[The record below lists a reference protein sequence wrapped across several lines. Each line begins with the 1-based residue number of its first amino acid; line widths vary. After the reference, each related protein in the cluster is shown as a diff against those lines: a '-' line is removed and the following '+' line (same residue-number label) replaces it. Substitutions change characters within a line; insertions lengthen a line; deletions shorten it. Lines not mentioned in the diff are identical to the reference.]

1 MTRTDF
7 NPETRPRHLI
17 LILGDQLDHRAAV
30 FDDFDP
36 DSDALWMAENAE
48 EATHVWCHKRRLA
61 FFFAAMRHF
70 RDEQRERGRIVHYHA
85 LGRRPS
91 DDRGGDFGEIL
102 TKDVHRLH
110 PDKLIVTHPGDLRVL
125 RMLEN
130 TARDLGV
137 ELEIREDRH
146 FFVTPEAFRDWAE
159 GKKHLLMEHFYRTQ
173 RRRTG
178 LLMRK
183 DGKPEGGEWNFD
195 KDNRETFGKEGPG
208 VLPSPRRFRPD
219 PITRAVLEMVE
230 ARFAGHPGSL
240 EDFDL
245 PVTHDEA
252 LAALRDFVSRRL
264 RGFGA
269 YEDAMWSG
277 ESTLYHSRLSA
288 VMNVKLLD
296 PKFCL
301 DKVVAAYEK
310 GEAPINSV
318 EGFVRQVLG
327 WREFIRGVYWLYMPE
342 YAERNSLRCG
352 DRGVPSFF
360 WDGETDMACVAD
372 CMAGLKRDAWT
383 HHIPRLMV
391 LGQFS
396 LLLGVH
402 PYNFHTWHMAMYVDA
417 VDWVSLPN
425 ALGMSQHGDGGV
437 VGTKPYCASGNYIDR
452 MSDYCRNCRY
462 KPERATGDD
471 ACPFTTLYWD
481 FLDRH
486 HERFA
491 NNLRMKFQ
499 VKNLERK
506 SADELREIR
515 QRADHIRERIDS
527 GERL

>member
-1 MTRTDF
+1 MSRRAF

-17 LILGDQLDHRAAV
+17 LVLGDQLVHHAAV
-30 FDDFDP
+30 FEDFDP
-36 DSDALWMAENAE
+36 NADALWMAETEE

-70 RDEQRERGRIVHYHA
+70 REEQRERGRTVHYHA

-91 DDRGGDFGEIL
+91 DDRGKNFAEIL

-110 PDKLIVTHPGDLRVL
+110 PDKLIMTHPGDLRVL
-125 RMLEN
+125 RMLED
-130 TARDLGV
+130 TAKDLSI
-137 ELEIREDRH
+137 ELEIREDQH
-146 FFVTPEAFRDWAE
+146 FLVTPDDFRDWAE
-159 GKKHLLMEHFYRTQ
+159 GKRDLVMERFYRAQ

-178 LLMRK
+178 LLMRE
-183 DGKPEGGEWNFD
+183 DGEPEGGQWNFD
-195 KDNRETFGKEGPG
+195 KDNREAFGREGPG
-208 VLPSPRRFRPD
+208 KLPSPRRFRPD
-219 PITRAVLEMVE
+219 GITGEVLAMVE
-230 ARFAGHPGSL
+230 ARFVDHPGSL

-252 LAALRDFVSRRL
+252 LAALRDFVSHRL
-264 RGFGA
+264 PRFGA
-269 YEDAMWSG
+269 YEDAMWCG

-301 DKVVAAYEK
+301 DKVVAAYEA

-318 EGFVRQVLG
+318 EAFVRQVLG
-327 WREFIRGVYWLYMPE
+327 WREFIRGVYWLHMPK
-342 YAERNSLRCG
+342 YAERNALRCG
-352 DRGVPSFF
+352 DRDIPSFF

-402 PYNFHTWHMAMYVDA
+402 PYNFHRWHMAMYVDA

-425 ALGMSQHGDGGV
+425 ALGMSQHGDGGI

-452 MSDYCRNCRY
+452 MSNYCRACRY
-462 KPERATGDD
+462 NPKSAAGED
-471 ACPFTTLYWD
+471 ACPFTTMYWD

-486 HERFA
+486 HDGFA
-491 NNLRMKFQ
+491 KNRRMTFQ

-506 SADELREIR
+506 SKDELKEIGS
-515 QRADHIRERIDS
+515 RANVLRKRIDS
-527 GERL
+527 GERI